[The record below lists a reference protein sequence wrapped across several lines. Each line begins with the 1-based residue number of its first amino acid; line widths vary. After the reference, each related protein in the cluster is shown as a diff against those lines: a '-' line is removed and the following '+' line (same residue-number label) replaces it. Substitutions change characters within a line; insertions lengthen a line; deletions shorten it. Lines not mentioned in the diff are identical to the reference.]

1 MRTKTLLLI
10 AAVSAVGAATSMAQ
24 VYSVNA
30 VGYVNKT
37 IPANGY
43 AMISNPLTAATNTV
57 DALFAGVPNGTQVY
71 KYTPGTGYTSG
82 AYDDLD
88 GSFGAF
94 GSTQVLPGEGVFV
107 RNGTA
112 NPLTVTFVG
121 EVPQGTLTIPMVA
134 GFQIVSSKVPQAG
147 TAAELNFPSK
157 AADGLTAGDQVYRFN
172 PTSQSYDTATFDDL
186 DDNWDKPVSF
196 DVGEAVFVK
205 LAKPVTWTR
214 QFSVNQ

>member
-1 MRTKTLLLI
+1 
-10 AAVSAVGAATSMAQ
+10 MAQ
-24 VYSVNA
+24 VFSVNA

-37 IPANGY
+37 IPASGF
-43 AMISNPLTAATNTV
+43 AMISNPLTAATNTI

-82 AYDDLD
+82 TYDDLD

-94 GSTQVLPGEGVFV
+94 GTTQLTPGEGVFV
-107 RNGTA
+107 RNGAAT
-112 NPLTVTFVG
+112 PLTVTFVG
-121 EVPQGTLTIPMVA
+121 EVPQGALSTPMVA

-147 TAAELNFPSK
+147 TAADLNFPSK
-157 AADGLTAGDQVYRFN
+157 AADGLTAGDQVYKFN
-172 PTSQSYDTATFDDL
+172 PTSQSYDVATYDDL
-186 DDNWDKPVSF
+186 DDNWDKPLTF

>member
-37 IPANGY
+37 IPANGF
-43 AMISNPLTAATNTV
+43 AMISNPLTAATNTI
-57 DALFAGVPNGTQVY
+57 DALFAGVPNGTQIY
-71 KYTPGTGYTSG
+71 KYTPGTGYASG
-82 AYDDLD
+82 TYDDLD

-94 GSTQVLPGEGVFV
+94 GATQLLPGEGVFV
-107 RNGTA
+107 RNPGGT
-112 NPLTVTFVG
+112 PLTVTFVG
-121 EVPQGTLTIPMVA
+121 EVPQGNLTVPMVA

-147 TAAELNFPSK
+147 TAADLKFPSK
-157 AADGLTAGDQVYRFN
+157 AADGLTAGDQVYKFN
-172 PTSQSYDTATFDDL
+172 PTSQSYDTATYDDL

>member
-1 MRTKTLLLI
+1 
-10 AAVSAVGAATSMAQ
+10 MAQ

-82 AYDDLD
+82 TYDDLD

-172 PTSQSYDTATFDDL
+172 PTSQGYDTATFDDL

>member
-1 MRTKTLLLI
+1 
-10 AAVSAVGAATSMAQ
+10 MAQ

-37 IPANGY
+37 IPANGF
-43 AMISNPLTAATNTV
+43 AMISNPLTAATNTI

-71 KYTPGTGYTSG
+71 KYSPGVGYSSG

-94 GSTQVLPGEGVFV
+94 GSTQLLPGEGVFV
-107 RNGTA
+107 RNPGGTA
-112 NPLTVTFVG
+112 LTITFVG
-121 EVPQGTLTIPMVA
+121 EVPQGTLTVPMVA